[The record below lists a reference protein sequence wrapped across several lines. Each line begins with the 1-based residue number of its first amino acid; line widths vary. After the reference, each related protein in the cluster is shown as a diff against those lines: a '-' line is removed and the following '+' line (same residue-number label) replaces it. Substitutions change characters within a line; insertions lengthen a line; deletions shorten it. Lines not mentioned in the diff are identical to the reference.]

1 MANLALYARLPPPC
15 LEHSDFICPL
25 CREELWSCECE
36 PLPTYEAVC
45 EHPEIIE
52 RMEHGNCR

>member
-1 MANLALYARLPPPC
+1 MANLALYAHLPPPC

-52 RMEHGNCR
+52 RMEQ